1 MKRLLICFVFFTLGV
16 SAAEAQS
23 NQQKEA
29 QAFILKV
36 VSEYKNPLAY
46 YPFNRELFLPTQ
58 AEVDS
63 IENAINKH
71 ALYYSSPFIVLG
83 PDDSL
88 KREIFL
94 DAYGQP
100 MFPQKITYSKSSQSA
115 SHQFFRRK
123 QNRLLNA
130 NPNLG
135 KFLLYNWQFKQSAN
149 PEKH

>member
-16 SAAEAQS
+16 SAAEAQN

-46 YPFNRELFLPTQ
+46 YPFNRDMFLPSE

-63 IENAINKH
+63 LERAINKY
-71 ALYYSSPFIVLG
+71 ALYYSSPILTVG
-83 PDDSL
+83 NDSL
-88 KREIFL
+88 KREIFI

-100 MFPQKITYSKSSQSA
+100 LFPQKVVFSESSRSA
-115 SHQFFRRK
+115 SHQFFMRK
-123 QNRLLNA
+123 QNRLLSA

-135 KFLLYNWQFKQSAN
+135 KFLLYNRQFKESAN

>member
-16 SAAEAQS
+16 SAAEAQN

-63 IENAINKH
+63 IENAISKIKPEEIYNFADQDH
-71 ALYYSSPFIVLG
+71 VRWSFEIPWYSFDVTAGAVVKILEIIKNCSPQSKF
-83 PDDSL
+83 
-88 KREIFL
+88 F
-94 DAYGQP
+94 QP
-100 MFPQKITYSKSSQSA
+100 FTSNMFGNSIKK
-115 SHQFFRRK
+115 K
-123 QNRLLNA
+123 QN
-130 NPNLG
+130 
-135 KFLLYNWQFKQSAN
+135 Q
-149 PEKH
+149 